1 MLASASED
9 NTIKLWDVEKKTE
22 IKTLIGHDNTVTS
35 VAFNHNGTMLA
46 SASEDNTIK
55 LWDVEIKL
63 KLKH

>member
-1 MLASASED
+1 MLK
-9 NTIKLWDVEKKTE
+9 IKTE
-22 IKTLIGHDNTVTS
+22 IKTLIGHDSRVTS

-55 LWDVEIKL
+55 LWDVEKKM